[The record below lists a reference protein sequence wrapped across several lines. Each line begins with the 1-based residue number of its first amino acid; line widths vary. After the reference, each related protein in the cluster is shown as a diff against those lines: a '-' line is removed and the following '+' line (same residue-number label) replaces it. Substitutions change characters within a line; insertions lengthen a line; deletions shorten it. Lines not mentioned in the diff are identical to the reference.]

1 GGRDDR
7 RTALTSFVQ
16 FTDLHLVDAQSPARV
31 EYVHPFIGSAHRP
44 HETLSTQGAAALVKR
59 VNGLVGPYT
68 GRQFDFVLC
77 TGDNTDNHETI
88 ELDWFLTVL
97 NGGTVTPNTGDPARF
112 EGVQNSRSTLYWNP
126 GYSGSDMYKDKG
138 FPVMP
143 DLLANAIK
151 PFRSPGLNRPW
162 YSVFGNHDDSV
173 QGSFPSV
180 SLLDGLYTGSLKIEG
195 FASEAEAANLAKAM
209 HWYSDGRWM
218 QEPWAEIF
226 AFGVAAAQ
234 ALGNRP
240 DEAKLLNFLGWA
252 EALCLGDNRSAYTHH
267 EQALRIAVDIDDRQ
281 EQAWAHAYMS
291 GVQMRENKPEQA
303 LESIQQACDVAFD
316 LGFWTMQV
324 SLRNRLGRSLQ
335 ALARYEEALAVHE
348 TLLVDCAK
356 HRDETS
362 PDSYRW
368 ISAMV
373 QLEVGGCLGGLGK
386 WRAAAETYAQT
397 REAFARSKMRP
408 READAVL
415 FHYAK
420 SDDESAVDSLYV
432 EEAQKWFNSVWE
444 TVTR

>member
-1 GGRDDR
+1 MTLCGNLPLAVRIVGNRLATRPNWSLAYLATQLRDER
-7 RTALTSFVQ
+7 TRLTALSAGDLQVRSAFDVSYRRLSPTTRRVFRRLAALPGADFDTELAEVATTVP
-16 FTDLHLVDAQSPARV
+16 TDLDELVDANLLQATPVPGRFQFHDLLRLFAAERFAAEETGHDDVVHAVLDHLLATATEAARV
-31 EYVHPFIGSAHRP
+31 FYPDAADTGGFTRDEAARWLEREQSNWTAAHR
-44 HETLSTQGAAALVKR
+44 
-59 VNGLVGPYT
+59 
-68 GRQFDFVLC
+68 
-77 TGDNTDNHETI
+77 
-88 ELDWFLTVL
+88 
-97 NGGTVTPNTGDPARF
+97 
-112 EGVQNSRSTLYWNP
+112 
-126 GYSGSDMYKDKG
+126 
-138 FPVMP
+138 
-143 DLLANAIK
+143 
-151 PFRSPGLNRPW
+151 
-162 YSVFGNHDDSV
+162 
-173 QGSFPSV
+173 
-180 SLLDGLYTGSLKIEG
+180 
-195 FASEAEAANLAKAM
+195 EAARLGRHQDVLDLAKAM

-408 READAVL
+408 READAAL
-415 FHYAK
+415 
-420 SDDESAVDSLYV
+420 L
-432 EEAQKWFNSVWE
+432 EEPRGAGPA
-444 TVTR
+444 TT